1 MSIKTIL
8 LGLSLRGPDVLP
20 GPKQSPVTRG
30 DCFAKG
36 RLAVTILLF
45 LLLTACAAPQV
56 SQRDITVSVWAD
68 GAQEQ
73 VEVPAGSTVD
83 QALEQAQI
91 VLADNDRVEP
101 PGFTILGDGDSVTV
115 TRVEEVFETVEEPIP
130 FEQQTV
136 RSDSL
141 AAGEKRLLQSGSNGL
156 REITIRRVLED
167 GEMVSESVVRST
179 ILQEP
184 QAEIVMIGAQNP
196 FAPLA
201 VPGRLVYL
209 SGGNAWMIEESTAG
223 RVPLVTSGDLDGRV
237 FDLSPDGRWL
247 LFTRKSDLPPDEEI
261 NSLWALSLD
270 SSDAEPVDLGGRNIV
285 HYAGFSPMDR
295 DTAFF
300 STVEPRG
307 TSPGWQANNDLY
319 SVTFTATRANKPRLI
334 LDANSGGIYGWWG
347 TAFAWSDD
355 RHLAYSRPD
364 GIGLVTFNRE
374 GMGVLRPLVEITPL
388 NTRSDWA
395 WVPGF
400 AWGADSQTIFVVTHA
415 APGGLVSPEES
426 PNFDLSGVS
435 LVNGASIQII
445 PQTGMFAYPSVS
457 PLDKSNREAG
467 YRVAYLAATSPTQS
481 ITSRYRLVAMDRD
494 GSNRRILFPDADST
508 GLEPQI
514 PAWSPEPLA
523 NGSLFLAV
531 IYKGDLWL
539 VDSLTGEAQQ
549 VTGDGLLTRVDW
561 E

>member
-1 MSIKTIL
+1 MTYVLVFGLIL
-8 LGLSLRGPDVLP
+8 LS
-20 GPKQSPVTRG
+20 
-30 DCFAKG
+30 
-36 RLAVTILLF
+36 
-45 LLLTACAAPQV
+45 ACAAPQV

-68 GAQEQ
+68 RAQEQ

-91 VLADNDRVEP
+91 VLGSNDRVEP

-115 TRVEEVFETVEEPIP
+115 TRVEEVFETVEEAIP

-136 RSDSL
+136 RSDSI

-167 GEMVSESVVRST
+167 GEIVSESIVRST

-184 QAEIVMIGAQNP
+184 QAEIVMVGAQNP
-196 FAPLA
+196 FAPLEI
-201 VPGRLVYL
+201 PGRLVYL
-209 SGGNAWMIEESTAG
+209 SGGNAWMIEESTTG

-247 LFTRKSDLPPDEEI
+247 LFTRQSALPPDQEI
-261 NSLWALSLD
+261 NTLWVLNLE
-270 SSDAEPVDLGGRNIV
+270 SSGAEPVDLGGRNIV

-295 DTAFF
+295 NTAFF
-300 STVEPRG
+300 STVEPRSA
-307 TSPGWQANNDLY
+307 SPGWQANNDLY
-319 SVTFTATRANKPRLI
+319 SVTFTAAKANKPRLI

-347 TAFAWSDD
+347 TIFAWSDD
-355 RHLAYSRPD
+355 RRLAYSRPD

-374 GMGVLRPLVEITPL
+374 GMGVLHPLVEITPL

-435 LVNGASIQII
+435 LVNSASVTLI

-457 PLDKSNREAG
+457 PLDSSNREDR

-481 ITSRYRLVAMDRD
+481 ITSRYRLAVMDRD
-494 GSNRRILFPDADST
+494 GSNRRALFPDADST
-508 GLEPQI
+508 GLEPQV

-523 NGSLFLAV
+523 NGNLFLAV
-531 IYKGDLWL
+531 IYRGDLWL

-549 VTGDGLLTRVDW
+549 VTGDGLLTRLDW